1 MMQAAEQYIG
11 VDVSKAEL
19 VIAQAGGQLCRVSND
34 VAGISGWLEQVSQ
47 PALIA
52 MESTGR
58 YHGLLAQLAHEAGV
72 TVYVLNARD
81 VYFYAKTLG
90 SRAKTDG
97 VDATVIARYLV
108 EHHARLRPWRP
119 GSALQQRLQGLLARR
134 AQLTGHR
141 TALRQA
147 LAGGELQGID
157 VQPLHSSFAQVIE
170 AIDATVQALIDGDA
184 ELGQGCARLRTIIGF
199 GPQAAALLTVL
210 LSRLQLASAD
220 ALVAYCGLDPR
231 PNDSGARRGRRRLTK
246 KGPPLLRRQIY
257 LVGCAAAGSKALK
270 PLYQSIR
277 AQGFATTEAALILG
291 RKLLRAAFAI
301 WKNSKPFDPARL
313 LPPKSA

>member
-1 MMQAAEQYIG
+1 MQAAMQYIG

-19 VIAQAGGQLCRVSND
+19 VIAQAGAALRRVSND
-34 VAGISGWLEQVSQ
+34 VAGISRWLEQVSG
-47 PALIA
+47 PALMA

-58 YHGLLAQLAHEAGV
+58 YHRLLAQLAQQAGL

-97 VDATVIARYLV
+97 VDATVIARYLT
-108 EHHARLRPWRP
+108 EHHARLRPWQP
-119 GSALQQRLQGLLARR
+119 GSAVQQQLQTLLARR
-134 AQLTGHR
+134 AQLTRHR
-141 TALRQA
+141 AALRQA
-147 LAGGELQGID
+147 LAGEQLQGID
-157 VQPLHSSFAQVIE
+157 LQPLHNGFAQVIE
-170 AIDATVQALIDGDA
+170 AIDATVQALINGDP

-199 GPQAAALLTVL
+199 GPQASALLTVL
-210 LSRLQLASAD
+210 LSRLDFASAD

-231 PNDSGARRGRRRLTK
+231 PNDSGARHGRRRLTK

-257 LVGCAAAGSKALK
+257 LAGCAAAGSKALK

-301 WKNSKPFDPARL
+301 WNSSATFDPARL
-313 LPPKSA
+313 LPTSKNA